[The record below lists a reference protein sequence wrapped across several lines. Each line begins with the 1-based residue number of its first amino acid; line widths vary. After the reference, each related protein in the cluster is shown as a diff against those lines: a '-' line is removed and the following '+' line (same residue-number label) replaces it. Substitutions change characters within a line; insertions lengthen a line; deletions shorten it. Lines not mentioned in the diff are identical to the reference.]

1 MNTRLPDLLHDL
13 ASEIP
18 ADVERSAP
26 RVVRRARGR
35 RVATALVATAA
46 VVAIV
51 AGGIS
56 ALRLAAPERGRVVP
70 LPPGPDAA
78 AFRGLWPETTADAL
92 AEAQAQVD
100 GGHQP
105 LRVDP
110 AQTAAML
117 ATNVFGWQ
125 LEETRAETV
134 DTTEGVTIV
143 ELSNSGLSDDVPP
156 ITVEVAQLGR
166 TGPNGVWSVV
176 SVSSPLLDS
185 VRVDAAADGGQA
197 SITFAGTLAEVR
209 RSFVVRFEVLRGPVS
224 EEGTIAG
231 EVSLDGRAFS
241 GSAGSWPRD
250 TFDLDDAVLWILV
263 VDGEDR
269 VLAATAVPLRGTD
282 APFPEPT
289 GTAAPGSE
297 PDFTDL
303 PPDVA
308 VTAQRIL
315 DAASAGDVDALAEL
329 VDPSVFAYNF
339 GEVDPLATWRG
350 DPSVLDAIPG
360 VLALPPVVDAVEGSP
375 TFYVWPYLMAEGALD
390 DVSEQERA
398 DLRALGFSDRA
409 IEQMREFGG
418 YLGPRVGIDETG
430 AWRFYVTGGD

>member
-1 MNTRLPDLLHDL
+1 
-13 ASEIP
+13 
-18 ADVERSAP
+18 
-26 RVVRRARGR
+26 
-35 RVATALVATAA
+35 
-46 VVAIV
+46 
-51 AGGIS
+51 
-56 ALRLAAPERGRVVP
+56 
-70 LPPGPDAA
+70 
-78 AFRGLWPETTADAL
+78 
-92 AEAQAQVD
+92 
-100 GGHQP
+100 
-105 LRVDP
+105 
-110 AQTAAML
+110 
-117 ATNVFGWQ
+117 
-125 LEETRAETV
+125 
-134 DTTEGVTIV
+134 
-143 ELSNSGLSDDVPP
+143 
-156 ITVEVAQLGR
+156 
-166 TGPNGVWSVV
+166 
-176 SVSSPLLDS
+176 LLDS